1 MFFAGQI
8 NGTTG
13 YEEAA
18 GQGLIAGANAHL
30 RANDIQENFQLS
42 RDEAYIGVLID
53 DLVTK
58 GVDEPY
64 RMFTSRAEYRILI
77 RQDNADE
84 RLTPIAAKYNMVD
97 ENDVKRLENKIK
109 SIEELNQLVKEY
121 SVSPSDINEYLTSNN
136 SAKITQ
142 KRKLYDIVLRPEI
155 SLKPTLEHL
164 KINID
169 SYDYEAINGAEIK
182 IKYSGYIEKEKII
195 AEKINR
201 LEHIKIPDD
210 FDFNQLNS
218 LSTEA
223 RIKLTSIKP
232 KTIAQAKRIPGISPS
247 DINVLLVY
255 FGR

>member
-1 MFFAGQI
+1 
-8 NGTTG
+8 
-13 YEEAA
+13 
-18 GQGLIAGANAHL
+18 
-30 RANDIQENFQLS
+30 
-42 RDEAYIGVLID
+42 
-53 DLVTK
+53 
-58 GVDEPY
+58 
-64 RMFTSRAEYRILI
+64 
-77 RQDNADE
+77 
-84 RLTPIAAKYNMVD
+84 MVD